1 MSVSYATEAQQPGRI
16 GKEVAIPKRNQAQIS
31 PLISLVSGGVAGA
44 VEASITVSIDKYT
57 QFFSLTYGLHSIR
70 LNLPRRGHSLVGRSI
85 KPAIH

>member
-44 VEASITVSIDKYT
+44 VEASITVSIV
-57 QFFSLTYGLHSIR
+57 L
-70 LNLPRRGHSLVGRSI
+70 SLVAWRVALI
-85 KPAIH
+85 PVPIWKL